1 MKLRTKIFLA
11 IAAIGAAAAYY
22 FLTPTPVINIQKA
35 KTEININAS
44 HIYANYF
51 EDEAAAN
58 EKYAGKVVEVS
69 GTLLSV
75 DQLENGDYQLALD
88 ADNPLGRIICTLQVI
103 APDLQ
108 NLEMGQD
115 ITIKG
120 VCTGYLFDVVI
131 DHAMI
136 V

>member
-11 IAAIGAAAAYY
+11 VALIGAALAYY
-22 FLTPTPVINIQKA
+22 MLTPTPVINIQKA
-35 KTEININAS
+35 DTEINVNAS
-44 HIYANYF
+44 HIYASYF
-51 EDEAAAN
+51 DDESAAN
-58 EKYAGKVVEVS
+58 AEYAGKVVEVS

-75 DQLENGDYQLALD
+75 EQLENGDYQVALD
-88 ADNPLGRIICTLQVI
+88 ADNPLGKIICTLQVI
-103 APDLQ
+103 APGLES
-108 NLEMGQD
+108 LEMGQS
-115 ITIKG
+115 ITVKG